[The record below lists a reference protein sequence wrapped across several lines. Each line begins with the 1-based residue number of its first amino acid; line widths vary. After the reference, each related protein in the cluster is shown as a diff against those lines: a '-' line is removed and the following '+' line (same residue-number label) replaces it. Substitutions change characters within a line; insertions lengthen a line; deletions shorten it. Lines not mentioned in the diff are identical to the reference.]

1 MAITSALEES
11 AKVTEEAWEDM
22 ACPGALGPAAQGGQK
37 QSQETSFTQVLRK
50 AHLSKPSSRFY
61 ILTRTAEVTN
71 H

>member
-1 MAITSALEES
+1 
-11 AKVTEEAWEDM
+11 M
-22 ACPGALGPAAQGGQK
+22 ACPEALGPAAQGGQK

-61 ILTRTAEVTN
+61 ILTRRAELTN